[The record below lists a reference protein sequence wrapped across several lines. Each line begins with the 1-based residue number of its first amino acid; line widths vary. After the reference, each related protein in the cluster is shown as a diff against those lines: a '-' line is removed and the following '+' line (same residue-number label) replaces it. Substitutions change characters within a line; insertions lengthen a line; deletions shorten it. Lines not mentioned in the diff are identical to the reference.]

1 MKKEVAE
8 FVARVALKAT
18 SEFTGLIPLIKDLAE
33 SEEEYEQFRK
43 AMTAIARIA
52 SEEIMLPIF
61 SEYPEIDDEI
71 GNVIKEF
78 GRLP

>member
-1 MKKEVAE
+1 MKTDVAE

-18 SEFTGLIPLIKDLAE
+18 SEFTGLIPVIKELAE

-43 AMTAIARIA
+43 ALTAIAKIA
-52 SEEIMLPIF
+52 SEEIFLPIF
-61 SEYPEIDDEI
+61 SEHPEIDDVI
-71 GNVIKEF
+71 GKTINDF